1 MRYKQPTY
9 EFIKQRML
17 APHHIK
23 QLERNAET
31 LRLLEFLL
39 EIEPTVQN
47 ARHMADA
54 INIQTAI
61 KAQLAK
67 AKQSQQNR

>member
-1 MRYKQPTY
+1 
-9 EFIKQRML
+9 ML

-39 EIEPTVQN
+39 ETDPTVHN
-47 ARHMADA
+47 ARLMVET
-54 INIQTAI
+54 INAQVAI
-61 KAQLAK
+61 KKQLAK
-67 AKQSQQNR
+67 AKQSQTN

>member
-1 MRYKQPTY
+1 
-9 EFIKQRML
+9 ML
-17 APHHIK
+17 SPHHIK

-39 EIEPTVQN
+39 EAEPTVHN
-47 ARHMADA
+47 ARLMLEA
-54 INIQTAI
+54 INTQVAI

-67 AKQSQQNR
+67 AKQSQTN

>member
-1 MRYKQPTY
+1 
-9 EFIKQRML
+9 ML

-61 KAQLAK
+61 RAQLAK

>member
-1 MRYKQPTY
+1 
-9 EFIKQRML
+9 ML

-39 EIEPTVQN
+39 ETDPTVHN
-47 ARHMADA
+47 ARLMVEA
-54 INIQTAI
+54 INTQTAI
-61 KAQLAK
+61 AAQLAK
-67 AKQSQQNR
+67 AKQSHQNR